1 MQLREVIGLGV
12 AFIVLAGFSV
22 AVAKNSQTAAVLTA
36 IGDAFSNTLNAA
48 THVGGQ

>member
-1 MQLREVIGLGV
+1 MQIREIIGLGT

-22 AVAKNSQTAAVLTA
+22 AVAKNSNTSGVLTA
-36 IGDAFSNTLNAA
+36 IGNAFSGTINAA